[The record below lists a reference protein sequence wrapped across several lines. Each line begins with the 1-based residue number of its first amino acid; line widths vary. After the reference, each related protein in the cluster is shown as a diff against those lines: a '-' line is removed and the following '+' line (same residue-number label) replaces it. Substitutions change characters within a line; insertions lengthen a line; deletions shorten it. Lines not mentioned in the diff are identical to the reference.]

1 MLKKLLSLVLSLSL
15 LVSPLVAQD
24 SITLSKS
31 QLLENLINIKNDLL
45 LCQENL
51 KTQQNIVIDL
61 KAKIESLS
69 KQIEALKLDCQTQ
82 AGLLEKQTQELLS
95 LKADLTKAETDLKTL
110 LVSYQSLLAKY
121 QALELQN
128 RVMKPVLIIVSSI
141 AIIETIY
148 LLVK

>member
-24 SITLSKS
+24 TITLSRS
-31 QLLENLINIKNDLL
+31 QLLKNLTAIKNDLV

-51 KTQQNIVIDL
+51 RTQQNLVIDL
-61 KAKIESLS
+61 KAKIENLS
-69 KQIEALKLDCQTQ
+69 KQIESLKMDCQTQ